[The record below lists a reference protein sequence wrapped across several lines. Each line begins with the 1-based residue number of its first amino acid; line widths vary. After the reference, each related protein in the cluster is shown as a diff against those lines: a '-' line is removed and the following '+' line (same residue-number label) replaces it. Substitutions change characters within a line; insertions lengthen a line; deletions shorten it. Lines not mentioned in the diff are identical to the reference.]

1 MTEQTR
7 CSECLNSQIKL
18 TDKNEMTDK
27 EKILDQTHNG
37 LTVFIHYIGESCQR
51 KIFKNPYRDDRN
63 PSCHLYRHKGV
74 YVIHDFG
81 CSDFHGDCF
90 WFVGWLNNLNVR
102 TQFRNIL
109 EIIDKDLNLSVLS
122 NSNGERREIVHPI
135 IKNAPEA
142 KEMPQNKRFYV
153 KYKNYSSEDI
163 EYWGRYGITEN
174 ILQAYGVRNVM
185 MLQSVNSE
193 GKNFEIASTYKPLCM
208 HTHLMTGKGLRFT
221 APSQNII
228 LPFFRTSA

>member
-18 TDKNEMTDK
+18 SDKNEMTDK

-109 EIIDKDLNLSVLS
+109 EIIDKDLNLGVLS
-122 NSNGERREIVHPI
+122 NSNGKRQEIVRPAV
-135 IKNAPEA
+135 KNVPEA
-142 KEMPQNKRFYV
+142 KETPQNKRFYV
-153 KYKNYSSEDI
+153 K
-163 EYWGRYGITEN
+163 
-174 ILQAYGVRNVM
+174 
-185 MLQSVNSE
+185 
-193 GKNFEIASTYKPLCM
+193 
-208 HTHLMTGKGLRFT
+208 
-221 APSQNII
+221 
-228 LPFFRTSA
+228 

>member
-1 MTEQTR
+1 
-7 CSECLNSQIKL
+7 
-18 TDKNEMTDK
+18 MTDK

-109 EIIDKDLNLSVLS
+109 EIIDKDLNLGVLS
-122 NSNGERREIVHPI
+122 DSNGKRQEIVRPAV
-135 IKNAPEA
+135 KNVPEA
-142 KEMPQNKRFYV
+142 KETPQNKRFYV

-193 GKNFEIASTYKPLCM
+193 GKNFEITRY
-208 HTHLMTGKGLRFT
+208 
-221 APSQNII
+221 
-228 LPFFRTSA
+228 

>member
-18 TDKNEMTDK
+18 SDKNEMTDK

-122 NSNGERREIVHPI
+122 NSNGERWEIVHPI
-135 IKNAPEA
+135 VKKRARGKGNAPKQE
-142 KEMPQNKRFYV
+142 
-153 KYKNYSSEDI
+153 
-163 EYWGRYGITEN
+163 
-174 ILQAYGVRNVM
+174 ILRQI
-185 MLQSVNSE
+185 Q
-193 GKNFEIASTYKPLCM
+193 EIFL
-208 HTHLMTGKGLRFT
+208 
-221 APSQNII
+221 
-228 LPFFRTSA
+228 